1 MGQRDSM
8 TVIRILSY
16 NIPSALQYIIC
27 FQDTWACLIY
37 QFQKRFHHGCTCAQS
52 CWFLNTD
59 QAQHSGTQ
67 HEVTYTCQFFSNL
80 KIQLLFKLCLFLWL
94 SLALS
99 ALVSKCWCFL
109 LWWNPGLLVFPGVE
123 FLFLHTLN
131 LFQNS
136 NLMTEKPFKVL
147 CCWPSSCTTSVT
159 IFSSWTL
166 HEGTA
171 CYCCASQTSAFII
184 NHLMNFCNSEL
195 WNTPTI
201 NFALSR
207 LRKSLKMC
215 IFSSLPR

>member
-1 MGQRDSM
+1 M
-8 TVIRILSY
+8 
-16 NIPSALQYIIC
+16 
-27 FQDTWACLIY
+27 
-37 QFQKRFHHGCTCAQS
+37 
-52 CWFLNTD
+52 
-59 QAQHSGTQ
+59 
-67 HEVTYTCQFFSNL
+67 
-80 KIQLLFKLCLFLWL
+80 WL

-99 ALVSKCWCFL
+99 ALVSKCRCFL
-109 LWWNPGLLVFPGVE
+109 LWWNPGLIVFPRVG

-171 CYCCASQTSAFII
+171 CYCRASQTSAFIT
-184 NHLMNFCNSEL
+184 NHLMNFCDSEL

-201 NFALSR
+201 NFALAR

-215 IFSSLPR
+215 IFSSLPRWDPAGGKNITPRQRSTASFSGAAPVITNIGRPVPPGLGHSLGHCSPSSCNFTLLQVAFRPHLRCCLASVDCEMPLVCAIVHPILTPA